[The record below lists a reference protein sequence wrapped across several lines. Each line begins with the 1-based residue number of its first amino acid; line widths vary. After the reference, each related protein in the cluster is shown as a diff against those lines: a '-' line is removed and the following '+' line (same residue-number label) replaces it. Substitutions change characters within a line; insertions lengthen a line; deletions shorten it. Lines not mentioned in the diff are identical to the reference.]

1 MQHSNCYSN
10 VKNTD
15 HSISSQNTGLFNCK
29 IGSPLQIAL
38 FFLYQNFHPTPP
50 STPSPLSAVYSILPN
65 VPTPR
70 LLAPTARLFR
80 IQKYVSFL
88 GYIFLKHHTVL
99 EAAAIMVN

>member
-15 HSISSQNTGLFNCK
+15 HSITSQNTGLFNCK
-29 IGSPLQIAL
+29 IGSPLQIPL

-50 STPSPLSAVYSILPN
+50 STPSPLSAVYLILPN
-65 VPTPR
+65 ALTPR

-80 IQKYVSFL
+80 IQEYVSFL
-88 GYIFLKHHTVL
+88 R
-99 EAAAIMVN
+99 